1 MAPSRSLPTA
11 SYHQLRNRFDM
22 WHCYKLWK
30 NKRMFF
36 RHEGYKGF
44 YKGLAANL
52 LRVTPACC
60 ITFYTYEL
68 LMQHLPELNVSKC
81 ISSSW
86 YIYISPFRRT
96 FTGRKYAAATTKPFA
111 EIWNSFLSGLD
122 VIASTCALRR
132 CYVGCTVLKDLFA
145 DNASHP
151 DFTSQS
157 KGFMMFAILGLF
169 NESYPDQRYT
179 KYLIEISC
187 FLFDFKPLHSWASAG
202 GRKRVFVPPWKS
214 GLRTKN
220 F

>member
-68 LMQHLPELNVSKC
+68 LMQHLPELNVTKC
-81 ISSSW
+81 VSSSW
-86 YIYISPFRRT
+86 YIYISPFRAYLHRMQVCSSYDKT
-96 FTGRKYAAATTKPFA
+96 VRRNLELVSKWTWRDCQHLCFA
-111 EIWNSFLSGLD
+111 PLLRGMHRVKGL
-122 VIASTCALRR
+122 
-132 CYVGCTVLKDLFA
+132 A
-145 DNASHP
+145 DNAS
-151 DFTSQS
+151 Q
-157 KGFMMFAILGLF
+157 IL
-169 NESYPDQRYT
+169 
-179 KYLIEISC
+179 
-187 FLFDFKPLHSWASAG
+187 LHSQKGSWCLQ
-202 GRKRVFVPPWKS
+202 F
-214 GLRTKN
+214 
-220 F
+220 